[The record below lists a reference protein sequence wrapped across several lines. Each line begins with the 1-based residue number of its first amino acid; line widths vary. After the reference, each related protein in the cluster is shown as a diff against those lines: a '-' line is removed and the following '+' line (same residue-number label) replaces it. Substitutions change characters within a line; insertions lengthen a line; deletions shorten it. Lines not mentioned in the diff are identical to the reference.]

1 VTLLRRQGDDVIVRN
16 PQLFGREVVVAR
28 TPVLGAG
35 IKVNPLRASDAETD
49 EVVAETVT
57 LDPERRARLI
67 AYVESNTFI
76 PSDVKERMLQQLGE
90 DEVPTRM
97 VSRLEARMGS

>member
-1 VTLLRRQGDDVIVRN
+1 
-16 PQLFGREVVVAR
+16 
-28 TPVLGAG
+28 
-35 IKVNPLRASDAETD
+35 
-49 EVVAETVT
+49 